1 MRNIVFLLIF
11 IFSTISGL
19 AQHKTLTVY
28 YGSDSS
34 KVVDHTNSDSFVIF
48 ICGASKVNYGGKD
61 YNTVLIGSQCWF
73 KENLDVGTMISGGTN
88 QTNNATIEKYCYNNN
103 PANCT
108 TYGGLYQWD
117 EAMQYL
123 TLEGAKGICPDGWH
137 VPTYTEFQTLATT
150 VGYDGK
156 SLKEIGQGNGTNT
169 SGFSAL
175 LSGGYSLTLGFIHL
189 GYIGYFWSSTEYSET
204 WAHYMHLYSN
214 TVTVHFSTDIKVDG
228 LSVRCL
234 KDQ

>member
-1 MRNIVFLLIF
+1 MKNLILLLLISF
-11 IFSTISGL
+11 LIGEGF
-19 AQHKTLTVY
+19 AQHKTMTVY
-28 YGSDSS
+28 YSGGTTDVVNLTNTDSI
-34 KVVDHTNSDSFVIF
+34 VIF

-88 QTNNATIEKYCYNNN
+88 QTNNTTIEKYCYNNN

-117 EAMQYL
+117 EAMQYM

-150 VGYDGK
+150 VGNDGK
-156 SLKEIGQGNGTNT
+156 SLKKIGEGNGTNT

-175 LSGGYSLTLGFIHL
+175 LSGGYSLTLGFIDL

-204 WAHYMHLYSN
+204 WTHYMHLYSN
-214 TVTVHFSTDIKVDG
+214 TVIVHFGVDIKVDG
-228 LSVRCL
+228 LSVRCI
-234 KDQ
+234 KD